1 MFKKLIYISFFLIL
15 AFISNANSQSVEI
28 TCDEVLINSPEILD
42 GQNCKKKKIT
52 AKSAQ
57 IKFKDGSTYNGPI
70 KKNRISGEGKLTLN
84 DGTEYDCK
92 FKGNKCI
99 LKISKTNRT
108 YIKISFKKGISVQPQ
123 IKIKGYTK
131 WYPAE
136 INNGVYELSKKGE
149 LMLAQDKKKASGGG
163 DGGGSGC

>member
-1 MFKKLIYISFFLIL
+1 MVI
-15 AFISNANSQSVEI
+15 
-28 TCDEVLINSPEILD
+28 
-42 GQNCKKKKIT
+42 
-52 AKSAQ
+52 
-57 IKFKDGSTYNGPI
+57 
-70 KKNRISGEGKLTLN
+70 KNRLSSL
-84 DGTEYDCK
+84 
-92 FKGNKCI
+92 
-99 LKISKTNRT
+99 
-108 YIKISFKKGISVQPQ
+108 KISFKKGVSVQPQ

>member
-1 MFKKLIYISFFLIL
+1 MFKKLFYIIFFSLL
-15 AFISNANSQSVEI
+15 TFIFNANSAEI
-28 TCDEVLINSPEILD
+28 KCDKVIINAPEILD
-42 GQNCKKKKIT
+42 GQDCKKKKIT
-52 AKSAQ
+52 AKIAQ
-57 IKFKDGSTYNGPI
+57 IKFNDGSIYKGPI

-84 DGTEYDCK
+84 DGTTYDCK

-99 LKISKTNRT
+99 QKISKINRT
-108 YIKISFKKGISVQPQ
+108 YIKLSFKKGIDVKPQ

-136 INNGVYELSKKGE
+136 INNGEFKLSKKGE